1 MKTILSIGLISL
13 FSLLSC
19 SKDKC
24 EENPKDDCY
33 VTYEYNPCVR
43 LAMEKTYANP
53 SEADCQGIT
62 EYTSGACQ

>member
-33 VTYEYNPCVR
+33 VTYEYNPVCGCNG
-43 LAMEKTYANP
+43 KTYANP